1 MKKLTKY
8 QLKKISSNLDYFFNN
23 ATKNEIK
30 QGKLWYK
37 NANDICKD
45 IAQKYNTNV
54 LTAANVISAL
64 SPRNKWNQNI
74 KDAYKVFDAQKNNL
88 HPEDIKVCTFHKNKF
103 KAFNCIQNKVLI
115 TDKSL
120 KTYNFVNNMA
130 HLDNDFLTVD
140 IWHLR
145 ACFNKSIQI
154 NSAAIGRIAYKQ
166 IKELTIKKANI
177 LGLKGF
183 ELQAIIWLT
192 TQRLYKYN

>member
-1 MKKLTKY
+1 
-8 QLKKISSNLDYFFNN
+8 
-23 ATKNEIK
+23 
-30 QGKLWYK
+30 
-37 NANDICKD
+37 
-45 IAQKYNTNV
+45 
-54 LTAANVISAL
+54 
-64 SPRNKWNQNI
+64 
-74 KDAYKVFDAQKNNL
+74 L

-130 HLDNDFLTVD
+130 YLDNDFLTVD

-154 NSAAIGRIAYKQ
+154 NSAAIGRIAYQQ

-183 ELQAIIWLT
+183 ELQAIIWLI
-192 TQRLYKYN
+192 TQRLYQYN